1 MKVLL
6 RRPRA
11 TATTGAIGVSGGED
25 EYLGGDD
32 GSEKREWG
40 VSVERGVY
48 DEPIIKRWEDLKVCM
63 HVCMHLLLEIL
74 IVDPLQ

>member
-25 EYLGGDD
+25 EAQDGDE
-32 GSEKREWG
+32 GAEKREWG
-40 VSVERGVY
+40 VSVERGVF
-48 DEPIIKRWEDLKVCM
+48 DEPIIKRWEDLKVT
-63 HVCMHLLLEIL
+63 L
-74 IVDPLQ
+74 